1 MKKRI
6 TGWMLAVALVAVPW
20 SGTSRAAI
28 VPLSSLLNGT
38 TVQSGDKIFSDFGY
52 SATGDMPPAAA
63 VNIETIQDAGGD
75 YCIRISGG
83 FVDQVG
89 GGASDAIVTFG
100 VSVAPNVNKLI
111 DGVTLSANP
120 AVFAGSGL
128 ASVTETFIPTITNDK
143 LVVYDF
149 DAGQVKL
156 LDSIMFDQGYKT
168 IPVQKDII
176 LHATGN
182 SGAVTMSFVDQT
194 FHQVPEPTS
203 LVLAL
208 GGLCSIGAIRR
219 RIR

>member
-1 MKKRI
+1 MKKQL
-6 TGWMLAVALVAVPW
+6 TGWLLAVALVVAPW
-20 SGTSRAAI
+20 SGISRAAT
-28 VPLSSLLNGT
+28 VPLSSLLNGGT
-38 TVQSGDKIFSDFGY
+38 FQSGDKVFSDFGY
-52 SATGDMPPAAA
+52 SATGDMPPATA
-63 VNIETIQDAGGD
+63 VNIEDITDTNGD
-75 YCIRISGG
+75 YGIRISGG

-89 GGASDAIVTFG
+89 GGASDAIVTFN
-100 VSVAPNVNKLI
+100 VSVAPNVNKWI

-120 AVFAGSGL
+120 AVFAGTGL
-128 ASVTETFIPTITNDK
+128 ASVTETFIPTITDDK

-149 DAGQVKL
+149 DNGQVKL
-156 LDSIMFDQGYKT
+156 LDSIAFNQGYKS

-208 GGLCSIGAIRR
+208 GGLCSLGVIRR
-219 RIR
+219 RVR